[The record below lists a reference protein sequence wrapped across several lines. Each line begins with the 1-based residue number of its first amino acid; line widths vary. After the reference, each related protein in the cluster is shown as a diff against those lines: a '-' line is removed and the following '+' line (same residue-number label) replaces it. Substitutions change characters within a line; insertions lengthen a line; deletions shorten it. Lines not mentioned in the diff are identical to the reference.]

1 MVGMP
6 LLQKVSKDSLATM
19 ILLEPQK
26 LPPRSFIWPLISL
39 NAFLYRSMDGDSV
52 VTGPSLLEAGDSE
65 YVGLTSL
72 SIKRKVNL
80 SLISISARSR
90 PGKGLTGFGIDQIA
104 LWNECFRSD
113 VNLEWLFEIF
123 GSFNIV
129 VFKIIDQIEFN
140 KIGIARTS

>member
-1 MVGMP
+1 MGVPP
-6 LLQKVSKDSLATM
+6 LQRVSNDSLAAI
-19 ILLEPQK
+19 ILHEPQQ

-39 NAFLYRSMDGDSV
+39 NAFFYRSMDGNGV
-52 VTGPSLLEAGDSE
+52 VTGSSLLEAGDSE
-65 YVGLTSL
+65 YVALTSL
-72 SIKRKVNL
+72 GIKRKVDL

-104 LWNECFRSD
+104 LWNKCFRSD

-129 VFKIIDQIEFN
+129 VFKIIGQIEFT